1 MSVTPNSTS
10 LSFASLAMEPDE
22 RSLAQ
27 RFAEGDS
34 AAFEA
39 VVAIHRP
46 RITRLVYRLLGWPTD
61 VDDMVQEVFLAALTQ
76 CRKFRGE
83 SALST
88 WLTVI
93 ALNKCRTHRRGLLS
107 RWRTL
112 RRASRR
118 PVKLESPADAAAV
131 QDDTLARVR
140 QAIKKLAARDREV
153 IVLHYLEDRGVVEMS
168 ELLKIRTNAV
178 EVRLHRARQRL
189 KKLLEPLVEE
199 KS

>member
-1 MSVTPNSTS
+1 MSVMPNSNS
-10 LSFASLAMEPDE
+10 LSLGGLAMQLDE

-27 RFAEGDS
+27 RFAAGDA
-34 AAFEA
+34 AAFAA

-46 RITRLVYRLLGWPTD
+46 RITRLVYRLLGWPAD
-61 VDDMVQEVFLAALTQ
+61 VDDMVQEVFLAALTK

-83 SALST
+83 SALAT

-118 PVKLESPADAAAV
+118 PVRLQSAADAAAV
-131 QDDTLARVR
+131 QDDTLAQVR

-153 IVLHYLEDRGVVEMS
+153 IVLHYLEDRGVVEMA
-168 ELLKIRTNAV
+168 ELLRIRTNAV

-189 KKLLEPLVEE
+189 KKLLEPLIEE

>member
-1 MSVTPNSTS
+1 MSVMPNSTS
-10 LSFASLAMEPDE
+10 LSFAGLAMEPDE

-27 RFAEGDS
+27 RFAEGDA

-46 RITRLVYRLLGWPTD
+46 RITRLVYRLLGWPAD
-61 VDDMVQEVFLAALTQ
+61 VDDMVQEVFLAALTK

-83 SALST
+83 SALAT

-118 PVKLESPADAAAV
+118 PVQLQSAADAAAV
-131 QDDTLARVR
+131 RDDTLAQVR
-140 QAIKKLAARDREV
+140 EAIKKLAGRDREV
-153 IVLHYLEDRGVVEMS
+153 IVLHYLEDRGVAEMS
-168 ELLKIRTNAV
+168 ELLKLKTNAV

>member
-1 MSVTPNSTS
+1 MSVTPNISS
-10 LSFASLAMEPDE
+10 LSFAAGAMQLDE

-27 RFAEGDS
+27 RFAEGDP

-39 VVAIHRP
+39 VVAMHRP
-46 RITRLVYRLLGWPTD
+46 RITRLVYRLLGWPAD

-83 SALST
+83 SALAT

-118 PVKLESPADAAAV
+118 PVKLESSADASAV
-131 QDDTLARVR
+131 QDDTLAQVR
-140 QAIKKLAARDREV
+140 EGIKNLAARDREV
-153 IVLHYLEDRGVVEMS
+153 IVLHYLEDRGVVEMA
-168 ELLKIRTNAV
+168 ELLGIKTNAV

-189 KKLLEPLVEE
+189 KKLLEGLVEE

>member
-1 MSVTPNSTS
+1 MSVMPDSTS
-10 LSFASLAMEPDE
+10 LSFAALAMQLDE

-27 RFAEGDS
+27 RFAEGDA

-46 RITRLVYRLLGWPTD
+46 RITRLVYRLLGWPAD
-61 VDDMVQEVFLAALTQ
+61 VDDMVQEVFLAALTK

-83 SALST
+83 SALAT

-118 PVKLESPADAAAV
+118 SVQLQSAADAAAM
-131 QDDTLARVR
+131 QDDTLAQVR
-140 QAIKKLAARDREV
+140 EAIKKLAGRDREV
-153 IVLHYLEDRGVVEMS
+153 IVLHYLEDRGVGEMA
-168 ELLKIRTNAV
+168 ELLKLKTNAV

>member
-1 MSVTPNSTS
+1 M
-10 LSFASLAMEPDE
+10 LLDE
-22 RSLAQ
+22 KSLAQ
-27 RFAEGDS
+27 RFADGDS

-46 RITRLVYRLLGWPTD
+46 RIARLVYRLLGWPAD
-61 VDDMVQEVFLAALTQ
+61 VDDMVQEVFLAALVK

-83 SALST
+83 SALAT

-118 PVKLESPADAAAV
+118 PMKLESSADEGAV
-131 QDDTLARVR
+131 KDDTLAQVR
-140 QAIKKLAARDREV
+140 EAIAKLAARDREV
-153 IVLHYLEDRGVVEMS
+153 IVLHYLEDRGVAEMT
-168 ELLKIRTNAV
+168 ELLGIRQNAV

-189 KKLLEPLVEE
+189 KKLLGPVVEE

>member
-1 MSVTPNSTS
+1 MLVTPNANS
-10 LSFASLAMEPDE
+10 LSFAALAMQLDE

-27 RFAEGDS
+27 RFAEGDA

-46 RITRLVYRLLGWPTD
+46 RITRLVYRLLGWPAD
-61 VDDMVQEVFLAALTQ
+61 VDDMVQEVFLAALTK

-83 SALST
+83 SALAT

-93 ALNKCRTHRRGLLS
+93 ALNKCRTHRRGLIS
-107 RWRTL
+107 RWRTV

-118 PVKLESPADAAAV
+118 PVQLQSPADAAAEKE
-131 QDDTLARVR
+131 DTLAQVR
-140 QAIKKLAARDREV
+140 DAIKKLAGRDREV
-153 IVLHYLEDRGVVEMS
+153 IVLHYLEDRGVGEMA
-168 ELLKIRTNAV
+168 ELLKLKTNAV

-189 KKLLEPLVEE
+189 KKLLELLVEE

>member
-1 MSVTPNSTS
+1 MSVMHHSNS
-10 LSFASLAMEPDE
+10 LSLAALAMEPDE

-27 RFAEGDS
+27 RFAEGD
-34 AAFEA
+34 AATFET

-46 RITRLVYRLLGWPTD
+46 RITRLVYRLLGWPAD
-61 VDDMVQEVFLAALTQ
+61 VDDMVQEVFLAALSK

-83 SALST
+83 SALAT

-112 RRASRR
+112 RRASHR
-118 PVKLESPADAAAV
+118 PVQLQSAADAAAM
-131 QDDTLARVR
+131 QDDTLAQVR
-140 QAIKKLAARDREV
+140 DTIKKLPARDREV
-153 IVLHYLEDRGVVEMS
+153 IVLHYLEDRGVIEMA
-168 ELLKIRTNAV
+168 ELLGIKNNAV

>member
-1 MSVTPNSTS
+1 MSVTANASS
-10 LSFASLAMEPDE
+10 LSFAAGAMDFDE
-22 RSLAQ
+22 KSLAQ
-27 RFAEGDS
+27 RFAEGDA

-39 VVAIHRP
+39 VVAMHRP
-46 RITRLVYRLLGWPTD
+46 RIARLVYRLLGWPAD
-61 VDDMVQEVFLAALTQ
+61 VDDMVQEVFLAALLK

-83 SALST
+83 SALAT

-118 PVKLESPADAAAV
+118 PVKLESAADAAAMA
-131 QDDTLARVR
+131 DDTLAQVR
-140 QAIKKLAARDREV
+140 EAIARLAARDREV
-153 IVLHYLEDRGVVEMS
+153 IVLHYLEDRGVSEMT
-168 ELLKIRTNAV
+168 ELLRIKQNAV

-189 KKLLEPLVEE
+189 KKLLGPLVEE

>member
-1 MSVTPNSTS
+1 
-10 LSFASLAMEPDE
+10 
-22 RSLAQ
+22 LAQ

-39 VVAIHRP
+39 IVAIHRP
-46 RITRLVYRLLGWPTD
+46 RITRLVYRLLGWPAD
-61 VDDMVQEVFLAALTQ
+61 VDDTVQEVFLAALTK

-83 SALST
+83 SALAT

-118 PVKLESPADAAAV
+118 PVQMQSAADAAAV
-131 QDDTLARVR
+131 QDDTLAKVR
-140 QAIKKLAARDREV
+140 DAIKKLAANDREV
-153 IVLHYLEDRGVVEMS
+153 IVLHYLEDRGVIEMS